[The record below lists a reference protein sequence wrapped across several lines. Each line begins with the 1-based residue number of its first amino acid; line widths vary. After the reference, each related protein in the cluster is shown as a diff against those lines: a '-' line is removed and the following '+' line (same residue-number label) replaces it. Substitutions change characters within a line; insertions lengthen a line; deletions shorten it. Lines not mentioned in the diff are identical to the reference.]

1 MKTISETKAHRL
13 CDFFALC
20 SAGLSCVVIFVP
32 EWYGTE
38 NELHMKGAIAL
49 TLCGIFFVEWR
60 RGMLSLP
67 ISEMHTQVRRHGMQ
81 AFGWVRPLPLLAIFL
96 SIAANV
102 LMALRA

>member
-20 SAGLSCVVIFVP
+20 AAALSGVVIFFP
-32 EWYGTE
+32 AWYGTE

-49 TLCGIFFVEWR
+49 SLCAIFYVEWR

-67 ISEMHTQVRRHGMQ
+67 VAEMHAHVRRRGLQ

-96 SIAANV
+96 AIVAYT
-102 LMALRA
+102 LMMWRP